1 MQHRST
7 VQIGRTHGQHALPI
21 TFGFWIATIM
31 SRLLY
36 NIEQADM
43 YASGLVG
50 KIAGAVGAY
59 NAQKGLGIFEHHG
72 VRFEDRVLDR
82 LGLKPA
88 LISTQIV
95 PPEPLAYYLYSMLM
109 LSGAFGQF
117 GRDGRNLMRTEIA
130 ELSEPFE
137 RGQVGSSTMAHKR
150 NPLNFENIEGTF
162 FKNVAEF
169 LKVLMTVIS
178 EHQRDLVGSTIS
190 RDFPTIVINAVSQ
203 MDTLMRK
210 NKAGVPFLS
219 RVKVNVEACRRN
231 AQSSGNTIL
240 AEPLYLMLQ
249 MNGYRGDAHKL
260 VNEQAMEFVS
270 PVCNLYMAI
279 EMIAEDNPEVAAAW
293 AAIPAEMRALFRNPE
308 QYAGRAAEQTDEVCA
323 RVEDYLR
330 LHS

>member
-1 MQHRST
+1 
-7 VQIGRTHGQHALPI
+7 
-21 TFGFWIATIM
+21 
-31 SRLLY
+31 
-36 NIEQADM
+36 
-43 YASGLVG
+43 
-50 KIAGAVGAY
+50 
-59 NAQKGLGIFEHHG
+59 
-72 VRFEDRVLDR
+72 VLDR